1 MKKITIVSLIAIF
14 FIGCNGGGGLIYPK
28 LQKELRNLMLL

>member
-14 FIGCNGGGGLIYPK
+14 FIGCNGGGLIYPK